1 MKVIHFNL
9 KKWHSRLVFH
19 TSNLLLDENPELNK
33 FLKENKEEIILS
45 DDDFRASSNIMVQ
58 KLFDLII
65 NFEELI
71 EDIENLYPRYKPKK
85 VDEDDDL
92 PF

>member
-1 MKVIHFNL
+1 MFL
-9 KKWHSRLVFH
+9 
-19 TSNLLLDENPELNK
+19 TSNLLLEETQELNK
-33 FLKENKEEIILS
+33 FLKLYKEEIILS

-71 EDIENLYPRYKPKK
+71 DDIENLYPNCKQKK
-85 VDEDDDL
+85 IDEDDEL

>member
-1 MKVIHFNL
+1 MRIILNDL
-9 KKWHSRLVFH
+9 RKWHSTLVFN
-19 TSNLLLDENPELNK
+19 TSNLLLKESPELDK
-33 FLKENKEEIILS
+33 FLKKNKEEIILS

-65 NFEELI
+65 HFEELI
-71 EDIENLYPRYKPKK
+71 EDIENLYPRYKQKK
-85 VDEDDDL
+85 IDNDNL